1 MSLTI
6 EQKEQR
12 LIGIG
17 GSDAAV
23 VVGLSPF
30 KSPYQLY
37 LEKRGETPIDEEET
51 LQMELGNILEE
62 PIARLYAERTGRM
75 VRRQPFAVSDEHPF
89 MIANIDRQ
97 ILKDPRGPGI
107 YEGKTT
113 NEWSGREIH
122 GADDL
127 PDHYY
132 IQAQHYMAVYDYTW
146 ASFGILIGTARFLW
160 CDIVRNDEVISE
172 LIRQEREFWER
183 VQAGNPP
190 MIDGSERTADLIK
203 RMYPKDTGKVI
214 TIDQPE
220 LIKAA
225 TDFAAFKTQEKHVE
239 AELKRL
245 GNMLKSAIGDAST
258 AIIPGFGQITWKA
271 SKESVK
277 EDVDLKKLQADFP
290 DAYAACFSSE
300 TVPGSRR
307 FLPKPE
313 AGKDGAK

>member
-1 MSLTI
+1 MLT
-6 EQKEQR
+6 EAQKIDR
-12 LIGIG
+12 LKGIG

-37 LEKRGETPIDEEET
+37 LEKRGEAPLDEEET
-51 LQMELGNILEE
+51 FRMQLGNILEE
-62 PIARLYAERTGRM
+62 PIAQLYCERTGRT
-75 VRRQPFAVSDEHPF
+75 VRRQPLAVHDEYSF
-89 MIANIDRQ
+89 MLANIDRQ

-122 GADDL
+122 GADDI

-132 IQAQHYMAVYDYTW
+132 IQAQHYMAVYDYAW
-146 ASFGILIGTARFLW
+146 ASFGILVGTARFVW
-160 CDIVRNDEVISE
+160 CDILRNDEVIKE
-172 LIRQEREFWER
+172 LIEQEAEFWDR
-183 VQAGNPP
+183 VQTGRPP
-190 MIDGSERTADLIK
+190 AIDGSARTGDLIK
-203 RMYPKDTGKVI
+203 KLYPKDTGKSI
-214 TIDQPE
+214 TIDHPE

-225 TDFAAFKTQEKHVE
+225 SEFTALKQQEKHIE

-258 AIIPGFGQITWKA
+258 AVFPGFGEITWKA
-271 SKESVK
+271 SKETVK
-277 EDVDLKKLQADFP
+277 ESLDLVKLQADFP

-307 FLPKPE
+307 FLPKPLT
-313 AGKDGAK
+313 K